1 MTTWGQARIEVI
13 ASKEHI
19 VHELQRGV
27 PMKQIHDALAQS
39 GRVSVTYNSF
49 RRQIQFIRDE
59 LKDGLLAAAPPLTK
73 PRPTEAVQK
82 ASFHPSTTPM
92 AASKPKRGFEFNPL
106 PNADE
111 YF

>member
-27 PMKQIHDALAQS
+27 PMKQIHDALVQS

-49 RRQIQFIRDE
+49 RRQIKFIRDE
-59 LKDGLLAAAPPLTK
+59 LKESLVATAPHLIK
-73 PRPTEAVQK
+73 SRPTEAVRK
-82 ASFHPSTTPM
+82 ATPHPSTTPM
-92 AASKPKRGFEFNPL
+92 ADSKPKGGFEFNPL
-106 PNADE
+106 PNADD

>member
-19 VHELQRGV
+19 AHELQRGV
-27 PMKQIHDALAQS
+27 PMKQIHDALVQS

-49 RRQIQFIRDE
+49 RRQIKFIRDE
-59 LKDGLLAAAPPLTK
+59 LKEGLVAAVPHL
-73 PRPTEAVQK
+73 
-82 ASFHPSTTPM
+82 
-92 AASKPKRGFEFNPL
+92 SKPKPTGPVKKGPSQPSANAMAGSQPKGGFEFNPL
-106 PNADE
+106 PNAED

>member
-19 VHELQRGV
+19 IHELQRGV
-27 PMKQIHDALAQS
+27 PMKQIHDALVQS
-39 GRVSVTYNSF
+39 GHVSVTYNSF

-59 LKDGLLAAAPPLTK
+59 LKEGLVAAAQNLAK
-73 PRPTEAVQK
+73 PGAVQK
-82 ASFHPSTTPM
+82 VSPQPS
-92 AASKPKRGFEFNPL
+92 ANARADSKPKGGFEFNPM
-106 PNADE
+106 PNADD